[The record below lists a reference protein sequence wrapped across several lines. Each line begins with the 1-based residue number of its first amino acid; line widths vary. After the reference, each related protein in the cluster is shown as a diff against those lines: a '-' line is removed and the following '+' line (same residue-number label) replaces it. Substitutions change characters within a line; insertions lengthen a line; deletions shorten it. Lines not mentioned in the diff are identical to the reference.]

1 MKSTKNIIIYILYT
15 LTIMCSCHLQASAQ
29 NAKYTLG
36 GYIEDASSSERLIGA
51 TVYDRVSTLGTTT
64 NEYGFFSLT
73 LPAGEVDLLISYVGY
88 QEKLVQLSLEKDISV
103 VYALGNSIIFDEIV
117 ITAEEEKAIQEK
129 TQMSQMSVPVK
140 QLKAMPVILG
150 ETDILKSLQLLP
162 GVQSGGEAQTGLYV
176 RGGSPDQNL
185 VLLDGVPIYNVSHL
199 LGLFSVFNA
208 DAIKTVTLTKGG
220 FPARYGGRLSS
231 ILDIRMKEGNLNEFH
246 GEGSIGLISSR
257 LTLEGPINKGKTSF
271 LISGRRTYAD
281 LIAKPFIKND
291 NGARKPK
298 LHFYDLNGKI
308 QHKISDKHRIY
319 LSGYLGSDDFG
330 FEDKSDFNRDL
341 GEISWGNYISSLRWN
356 WEVTPKLFVNTTAT
370 LSNYDI
376 DIFAQSAEISGDQ
389 EQTFSAKY
397 LSGIR
402 DFGGKIDVDFI
413 PNPKHYIKAGFSGI
427 NHTYKPGA
435 VTINEI
441 SIASELDT
449 LLGEKPVVSTEL
461 DAYIEDDITIGNLKV
476 NLGLH
481 ASVFN
486 TDSTTYASLQ
496 PRLGLRYKF
505 NKGISFKASYS
516 EMTQFINLLTN
527 ESLSLPTDL
536 WVPSTA
542 SIKPQR
548 SKLYAAGLATTIK
561 GDYEVSLEGYYKTMT
576 DVISYKEGA
585 SFIFGLEDSW
595 QDKVTQGDGES
606 YGVELFV
613 QKNKGR
619 LTGWIGYTLSWN
631 WRQFDDI
638 NNGDRFP
645 FRFDRRHDIAIVGSY
660 RLSDKISM
668 AANWTYGTGNA
679 ITINTKEV
687 PSNFFSDQFPS
698 GNGSIVNE
706 LYIYGPE
713 TSAKKNAY
721 RMSDFHRLDLSITFH
736 KKKKNFE
743 RSWVIGIYN
752 TYGRKN
758 PFLLTSE
765 NEFSVDDRG
774 NFINE
779 GKVFKEVSIL
789 RFIPS
794 VSYNFKF

>member
-1 MKSTKNIIIYILYT
+1 MLLFSLSAIGQQDIKH
-15 LTIMCSCHLQASAQ
+15 TIS
-29 NAKYTLG
+29 
-36 GYIEDASSSERLIGA
+36 GYIEDIESSERLIGA
-51 TVYDRVSTLGTTT
+51 TVFDKISSKGTVT

-73 LPAGEVDLLISYVGY
+73 LPPGDVELIFSYVGY
-88 QEKLVQLSLEKDISV
+88 QESLVPITLNKDISKTYTLSNV
-103 VYALGNSIIFDEIV
+103 IALDEIV
-117 ITAEEEKAIQEK
+117 ITAEEDEAIQEK
-129 TQMSQMSVPVK
+129 TQMSQMTVPVK

-257 LTLEGPINKGKTSF
+257 LTLQGPINKGKTSF
-271 LISGRRTYAD
+271 LLSGRRTYAD
-281 LIAKPFIKND
+281 LIAKPFIKSD
-291 NGARKPK
+291 SGARKPT

-308 QHKISDKHRIY
+308 QHKVSDKHRVY

-330 FEDKSDFNRDL
+330 FEDKKELYRDV

-356 WEVTPKLFVNTTAT
+356 WEVTPKLFINTTAT

-376 DIFAQSAEISGDQ
+376 DIFALAE
-389 EQTFSAKY
+389 EKNEMKTETFSAKY

-402 DFGGKIDVDFI
+402 DYGGKIDLDFI
-413 PNPKHYIKAGFSGI
+413 PSPNHYIKAGISTI

-435 VTINEI
+435 VTLNEE
-441 SIASELDT
+441 SLSTSLDT
-449 LLGEKPVVSTEL
+449 LIGEMPVSSLEY
-461 DAYIEDDITIGNLKV
+461 DAYIEDDISLGPLKV
-476 NLGLH
+476 NVGLH
-481 ASVFN
+481 ASIFT
-486 TDSTTYASLQ
+486 TDETTYHSIQ
-496 PRLGLRYKF
+496 PRLGLRYKI
-505 NKGISFKASYS
+505 NKDISFKASYS
-516 EMTQFINLLTN
+516 EMAQYINLLTN

-542 SIKPQR
+542 NIKPQE

-561 GDYEVSLEGYYKTMT
+561 DDYEVSVEGYYKSMNN
-576 DVISYKEGA
+576 VLSYKEGA
-585 SFIFGLEDSW
+585 SFLFGLEESW
-595 QDKVTQGDGES
+595 ENKVTQGDGES
-606 YGVELFV
+606 YGMEVFV
-613 QKNKGR
+613 QKNSGR

-660 RLSDKISM
+660 KLSDKITL

-679 ITINTKEV
+679 VSINSIQV
-687 PSNFFSDQFPS
+687 PHRFYTGARWNP
-698 GNGSIVNE
+698 NGPDANE
-706 LYIYGPE
+706 LYINGVD
-713 TSAKKNAY
+713 TGAKKNAY
-721 RMSDFHRLDLSITFH
+721 RMSNFHRLDLSVTFN
-736 KKKKNFE
+736 KKKKRYE
-743 RSWVIGIYN
+743 RSWVIGLYN
-752 TYGRKN
+752 AYGRKN

-765 NEFSVDDRG
+765 DKYTVQENGESVYD
-774 NFINE
+774 
-779 GKVFKEVSIL
+779 GKIFKEISIL
-789 RFIPS
+789 KFIPS
-794 VSYNFKF
+794 ISYNFKF

>member
-1 MKSTKNIIIYILYT
+1 MKKVKYFLLQKLIPLSFLLLVSLSGHAQQELKH
-15 LTIMCSCHLQASAQ
+15 TIS
-29 NAKYTLG
+29 
-36 GYIEDASSSERLIGA
+36 GYIEDIESSERLIGA
-51 TVYDRVSTLGTTT
+51 TVYDRISSKGTVT

-73 LPAGEVDLLISYVGY
+73 LPPGKVELIFSYVGY
-88 QEKLVQLSLEKDISV
+88 QESLIPISLNKDISQTYSLSNV
-103 VYALGNSIIFDEIV
+103 IALDEIV
-117 ITAEEEKAIQEK
+117 ITAEQDEAIQEK
-129 TQMSQMSVPVK
+129 TQMSQMTVPVK

-257 LTLEGPINKGKTSF
+257 LTLQGPINKGKTSF
-271 LISGRRTYAD
+271 LLSGRRTYAD
-281 LIAKPFIKND
+281 LIAKPFIKAD
-291 NGARKPK
+291 EKPT

-308 QHKISDKHRIY
+308 QHKLTDKHRLY
-319 LSGYLGSDDFG
+319 LSGYLGSDEFG
-330 FEDKSDFNRDL
+330 FEDKSEFYRDR
-341 GEISWGNYISSLRWN
+341 GELSWGNYISSLRWN
-356 WEVTPKLFVNTTAT
+356 WEVTPKLFINTTAT

-376 DIFAQSAEISGDQ
+376 DIFALNEEINGT
-389 EQTFSAKY
+389 ETETFSAKY

-402 DFGGKIDVDFI
+402 DYGGKIDLDFI
-413 PNPKHYIKAGFSGI
+413 PSPKHYIKAGISTI

-435 VTINEI
+435 ITLNEE
-441 SIASELDT
+441 SLSASLDT
-449 LLGEKPVVSTEL
+449 LIGEDPVSSQEF
-461 DAYIEDDITIGNLKV
+461 DAYIEDDISLGPFKV

-486 TDSTTYASLQ
+486 TGETTYSSFQ
-496 PRLGLRYKF
+496 PRLGLRYKL
-505 NKGISFKASYS
+505 NKDVSFKASYS
-516 EMTQFINLLTN
+516 EMAQYINLLTN

-542 SIKPQR
+542 NIKPQT

-561 GDYEVSLEGYYKTMT
+561 DDYEVSLEGYYKTMNN
-576 DVISYKEGA
+576 VLSYKEGA
-585 SFIFGLEDSW
+585 SFLFGLDESW
-595 QDKVTQGDGES
+595 EDKVTQGDGES
-606 YGVELFV
+606 YGMELFI
-613 QKNKGR
+613 QKNTGR

-638 NNGDRFP
+638 NNGIRYP

-660 RLSDKISM
+660 RLSDRITL

-679 ITINTKEV
+679 VSINTLQV
-687 PSNFFSDQFPS
+687 PHDFFTGEYWDE
-698 GNGSIVNE
+698 NGPVSSSLFINGVDT
-706 LYIYGPE
+706 G
-713 TSAKKNAY
+713 AKKNSH
-721 RMSDFHRLDLSITFH
+721 RMSNFHRLDLSVTFN
-736 KKKKNFE
+736 KKKKNHE
-743 RSWVIGIYN
+743 RSWVIGLYN
-752 TYGRKN
+752 AYGRKN
-758 PFLLTSE
+758 PFLLSSE
-765 NEFSVDDRG
+765 DKYTLQANGERVYD
-774 NFINE
+774 
-779 GKVFKEVSIL
+779 GKTFKEISIL
-789 RFIPS
+789 KFIPS
-794 VSYNFKF
+794 ISYNFKF